1 MIDKRFIEK
10 LFVVFLLGLFLQCQS
25 QELQKTMIPKN

>member
-10 LFVVFLLGLFLQCQS
+10 QFVVFLLGLFYNADLRNYKKQ
-25 QELQKTMIPKN
+25 